1 MIALK
6 KYKHIIGQNMNNIV
20 LIGLMGAGKSTIG
33 KALSKDLNYN
43 FIDIDEEIVKSE
55 KMSINDIFKLKSETY
70 FRELETKTIEKFSK
84 SDNAVISLGGGAFEN
99 EKNRTILLNSSKVF
113 YLKASI
119 DTLFERIKT
128 DNSRPLLK
136 CDNPKEK
143 LKELLK
149 KREVNYEKAHYTIN
163 AENSLEEIIQKI
175 KENL

>member
-1 MIALK
+1 
-6 KYKHIIGQNMNNIV
+6 MNNIV

-33 KALSKDLNYN
+33 KALANNLKYN
-43 FIDIDEEIVKSE
+43 FIDIDGEIVKSE

-70 FRELETKTIEKFSK
+70 FRELETKTIEKFSQ

-136 CDNPKEK
+136 CDDPKEK

-149 KREVNYEKAHYTIN
+149 KRESNYEKAHYIIN

>member
-1 MIALK
+1 
-6 KYKHIIGQNMNNIV
+6 MNNIV

>member
-1 MIALK
+1 
-6 KYKHIIGQNMNNIV
+6 MNNIV

-33 KALSKDLNYN
+33 KALANDLNYN

-84 SDNAVISLGGGAFEN
+84 SDNTVISLGGGAFEN
-99 EKNRTILLNSSKVF
+99 EKNRTILLNSSKAF

-119 DTLFERIKT
+119 DTLYERIKA

-136 CDNPKEK
+136 CDDPKEK

-149 KREVNYEKAHYTIN
+149 KREANYKKAHYIIN